1 MNKKLLSMALSL
13 VMMLGTF
20 TSVFAAD
27 TKTSDKK
34 EETKKAEEV
43 KKVVGKA
50 NKVQY
55 LVDHKIVEGNEKG
68 ELELNNPIKRSEIT
82 KILVYANGNKK
93 LAEQLQGTMQIYTD
107 VTPSFWAN
115 GVITVGT
122 TVPSDS
128 NKQAMLNGYPDRSF
142 KPENNVTYAEAAKM
156 LVVLAKKD
164 LTADMVKEA
173 NKNWAAQWM
182 TWAAEL
188 GILNDVDVKDS
199 NAAATREDVF
209 TMMYNALY
217 AMKNIKNEASNE
229 KVGVLSK
236 LNKDVLVLNQDAK
249 ENEYKI
255 TDNTVYVDENF
266 NEVKSGYLKKVKAIS
281 NPEYYLGSLVRVLV
295 NDKKEVTHILEL
307 GNPEDGALYNK
318 DKNDKDINKDN
329 GCIIVKDNERWNGL
343 ADDTISTEMLNDKD
357 LNDLE
362 NNKNLDKSFV
372 KFVYNDDG
380 TEVKHLKFFGDN
392 AGKVTDAK
400 TAKNYVKELK
410 VKDSTKVYVADQRNN
425 NLKEVKDMDE
435 AISLLGYKD
444 VNKNIYS
451 VYAGYDDESLTT
463 AQNSKFEEGTAKYVV
478 FNVTNKDN
486 NIDDNYRIETVPGNN
501 GSATLLNTDNEL
513 VDEDFFKFTNLFPL
527 STFKQYDVVKI
538 KVGSDGK
545 AKAYRE
551 LEHSETDDYP
561 IVKIT
566 KVKKDG
572 KVLEVE
578 GEDYKTVIFV
588 DDADLFGKSSLSK
601 LEKGDIVQLKLNE
614 KDTKEENKNVID
626 IVSVLKDEKVEGKLK
641 KAGFIK
647 VVQDNGYIGTL
658 LSVGKKSV
666 VMNTTSLIDNK
677 DTSTNKEY
685 AVDEYVA
692 NALRGLLAK
701 GYKEVKFITQ
711 DDVASDF
718 YVNISV
724 NGKAHWTKVLPLS
737 EAKDE
742 QKHAE
747 KIAARAGLEVA
758 INEAKALNAE
768 GAALAGQ
775 LTEAIT
781 TAQQALNAPDATTE
795 TLTEATTT
803 LNNTVAAAQAVQ
815 TAKTAVEKVEVNP
828 VTWTTDENTTQG
840 AVQTAVQTAVN
851 ALKLQ
856 GVDFKYEV
864 GQITEPQNEQTSTA
878 KVTVTITSTAQNSE
892 NQQPLAKGTATVN
905 VTVNAAK

>member
-82 KILVYANGNKK
+82 KILVYANGNEK
-93 LAEQLQGTMQIYTD
+93 LAKQLQGTMQIYTD

-188 GILNDVDVKDS
+188 GILKDVDVKDS

-307 GNPEDGALYNK
+307 GNPENGALYNK
-318 DKNDKDINKDN
+318 NAKVTNEK
-329 GCIIVKDNERWNGL
+329 GYTIVKDNERWNGL
-343 ADDTISTEMLNDKD
+343 ADDTVSTTMLKADK
-357 LNDLE
+357 
-362 NNKNLDKSFV
+362 
-372 KFVYNDDG
+372 Y
-380 TEVKHLKFFGDN
+380 
-392 AGKVTDAK
+392 GKVEAATNDSYVTFGLNSSDTKVKKIVFHANNNDA
-400 TAKNYVKELK
+400 VRELK
-410 VKDSTKVYVADQRNN
+410 VKDSTKIYVADQRNN

-435 AISLLGYKD
+435 AIKLLGYKD
-444 VNKNIYS
+444 VNNRIYS

-478 FNVTNKDN
+478 FNKTNKDN
-486 NIDDNYRIETVPGNN
+486 NVSDNYRIETVPGNN
-501 GSATLLNTDNEL
+501 GLATLLNTDNEK
-513 VDEDFFKFTNLFPL
+513 VDEDFFKFSNLFPL
-527 STFKQYDVVKI
+527 STFDQYDVVEI
-538 KVGSDGK
+538 SSGADGK
-545 AKAYRE
+545 VNAKRE
-551 LEHSETDDYP
+551 LKHSDYDVNP
-561 IVKIT
+561 TVKV
-566 KVKKDG
+566 VKSKQNG

-578 GEDYKTVIFV
+578 GEGYKAVLFT
-588 DDADLFGKSSLSK
+588 DGADLFGKSSLSK
-601 LEKGDIVQLKLNE
+601 LEKGDVIQIQLD
-614 KDTKEENKNVID
+614 KDSTSKQNRNVVS
-626 IVSVLKDEKVEGKLK
+626 IVSYLKDAKVEGRKFK
-641 KAGFIK
+641 ESGIIK
-647 VVQDNGYIGTL
+647 TVQDNGAIVTIK
-658 LSVGKKSV
+658 SVGQKSV
-666 VMNTTSLIDNK
+666 DLVSYDLTDKDDLSNVMTYD
-677 DTSTNKEY
+677 
-685 AVDEYVA
+685 VDEYLA
-692 NALRGLLAK
+692 NTLRAVIAISNYKDAQFKVDIKDGEVYNVSVFV
-701 GYKEVKFITQ
+701 GDKEVKLQPAKDDNAVNTQ
-711 DDVASDF
+711 IIAIANQEALNLISKAKKVVGDSVTTTGAPIGATVKTAVAAKINAD
-718 YVNISV
+718 NEL
-724 NGKAHWTKVLPLS
+724 NGKVTVDGDVTAN
-737 EAKDE
+737 E
-742 QKHAE
+742 QKWDVTL
-747 KIAARAGLEVA
+747 KVVA
-758 INEAKALNAE
+758 NTID
-768 GAALAGQ
+768 LAGQ
-775 LTEAIT
+775 HNLDQSERITVSATE
-781 TAQQALNAPDATTE
+781 N
-795 TLTEATTT
+795 
-803 LNNTVAAAQAVQ
+803 
-815 TAKTAVEKVEVNP
+815 K
-828 VTWTTDENTTQG
+828 
-840 AVQTAVQTAVN
+840 
-851 ALKLQ
+851 
-856 GVDFKYEV
+856 
-864 GQITEPQNEQTSTA
+864 
-878 KVTVTITSTAQNSE
+878 
-892 NQQPLAKGTATVN
+892 
-905 VTVNAAK
+905 